1 MYVVRQKN
9 GPMYYSEVLDG
20 SGLWVYKKSDATV
33 YDCET
38 ALFVARLRDGIIVK
52 C

>member
-1 MYVVRQKN
+1 MYVVRQW
-9 GPMYYSEVLDG
+9 GGTLYYSENLEG
-20 SGLWVYKKSDATV
+20 SGTWVYKKSDATM
-33 YDCET
+33 YDLET